1 MPSAS
6 ERAAID
12 RVAMRLSHRFT
23 DLDTRLVARV
33 VWETY
38 RHFDDH
44 PSREVVPL
52 SVQSDVM
59 FVPTMTDPESDDER
73 ALGVQVRVLLE

>member
-1 MPSAS
+1 
-6 ERAAID
+6 
-12 RVAMRLSHRFT
+12 MRLSHRFT

-44 PSREVVPL
+44 PSREVVPIL
-52 SVQSDVM
+52 VQDAAQDRMRVM
-59 FVPTMTDPESDDER
+59 PMTTRRTDPGGGGRPRSVIGPLR
-73 ALGVQVRVLLE
+73 VSPGRSVRC